1 MIGEE
6 RPISIK
12 LTNPGSVDWYYGGG
26 NTAYN
31 SVEDALNAVPELL
44 RLGKTVAVFVDDVIV
59 EYWFKEGIANEDLI
73 VKSSG
78 ASGAVDA
85 YTKSQADAKFQN
97 KGTYLTGVTKSDV
110 TGALGYTPLS
120 GVTVDLSGY
129 YTKPQADAKFLT
141 GFTVDLSGYYT
152 KSQADAKYLTGF
164 TVDFSNY
171 YDKSASDSRYQRT
184 GAYLTG
190 VTKSDV
196 TGALGFTPV
205 SAVTV
210 DLSSYYTKT
219 QSDAK
224 YLTGFTVDLSGYYT
238 KSQSD
243 AKYLTGFT
251 VDFSNFY
258 NKSASDSR
266 FQPVGSYVSAST
278 LPGLATTA
286 YVDTALASASGDPDF
301 YDIVNDL
308 GYSIKYSTTG
318 SQLANAELATTLG
331 SDQLRL
337 VVLNKI
343 VAATVLTGAVFFQYT
358 TGNYV
363 ADDECS
369 LSLYKLDSTT
379 GVLTRVATTGNLPDL
394 YKAEELSYVKTPF
407 TAPYTATPG
416 IYFMGIL
423 YGCSSQVEP
432 PEIAGDSNINAY
444 ILNPPLVNDIKLFA
458 IKYSQYISPT
468 TVALSTC
475 SVNNNRPWAGV
486 Y

>member
-6 RPISIK
+6 RPIGIK
-12 LTNPGSVDWYYGGG
+12 LTNPGNVDWYYGGG
-26 NTAYN
+26 QTAYN
-31 SVEDALNAVPELL
+31 SFEEALNTVPEPL
-44 RLGKTVAVFVDDVIV
+44 RLGKTVGVFIDGVLV
-59 EYWFKEGIANEDLI
+59 EYWFKEGVDDEDLV
-73 VKSSG
+73 VKNSG
-78 ASGAVDA
+78 GSGSVDS
-85 YTKSQADAKFQN
+85 YTKSQADTRFQG

-120 GVTVDLSGY
+120 GFTVDLSGY
-129 YTKPQADAKFLT
+129 YTKAQADVKFLT
-141 GFTVDLSGYYT
+141 GVTIDLSGYYT
-152 KSQADAKYLTGF
+152 KSQADAKYLTGY

-171 YDKSASDSRYQRT
+171 YDKTATDSKFQIK

-190 VTKSDV
+190 ITKNDITS
-196 TGALGFTPV
+196 TLGYTPV

-210 DLSSYYTKT
+210 DLSGYYTKT

-224 YLTGFTVDLSGYYT
+224 YLTGFTVDFSSYYT

-251 VDFSNFY
+251 VDFSNYY

-308 GYSIKYSTTG
+308 GYPIKYSTIG

-343 VAATVLTGAVFFQYT
+343 VATTVLTGAVFFQYT

-458 IKYSQYISPT
+458 IKYSQYAAPT

-475 SVNNNRPWAGV
+475 SLNNNRPWAGV